1 MSAKKHALMSDAE
14 EARIQKMI
22 DSDPD
27 APEATDQQIARAKP
41 FTEAFPEL
49 AEKMRTKVGGRPRS
63 ATPKVPVSIRLD
75 QDVVAKFKATGPGWQ
90 SRINEILRREAL
102 VNPGGENHEF

>member
-1 MSAKKHALMSDAE
+1 MTAKKHTEISDAE

-22 DSDPD
+22 ASDPD
-27 APEATDQQIARAKP
+27 SPELTDAQTASAKP
-41 FTEAFPEL
+41 FAEAFPKI
-49 AEKMRTKVGGRPRS
+49 AQKMRKNVGGRPSS

-90 SRINEILRREAL
+90 SRINDVLRKSVAQ
-102 VNPGGENHEF
+102 